1 MQKEKPGIECPA
13 FIFTMRLDKFLK
25 ESGIIKRRTLAR
37 EMIEKGLVLLNEKEV
52 KPSSSVKEGDRIRI
66 FFPYKVKNF
75 EVKVFR
81 SKSEIEILELKE

>member
-1 MQKEKPGIECPA
+1 
-13 FIFTMRLDKFLK
+13 MRLDKFLK